1 LSFKNKNRRNA
12 LQKPLRIIQ
21 CGTGVAGR
29 QALTAILDRPELELA
44 GLLVHSPQNDGRDAA
59 AFIERPDCGVRG
71 TRDIQALIALQADAV
86 SYMMLVPSL
95 DNICAFLASGKNV
108 ITTAGFMY
116 PGFNNAQAER
126 QLREACATGQSS
138 FFVTGI
144 NPGFVDEVLPLTLS
158 MLSRDWRHVRIR
170 EYADCSKYPHK
181 GIIEI
186 MGFGFT
192 PEEIAAGKVADMKT
206 MEDFF
211 QASVAALA
219 HGLGVELDEVRQSR
233 EFTLTQR
240 PLELP
245 CGNVAAGTVA
255 GQRWRWSGI
264 KNGAEIVVQETY
276 WIIDFDLGE
285 GWPKTG
291 EMAGDTRWEVTIEG
305 TPSMRVIFEPR
316 ESFEGVTTGIN
327 PSAAATGMA
336 VINSLHAVVAAK
348 PGLLTAPDLRQPR
361 YRG

>member
-1 LSFKNKNRRNA
+1 
-12 LQKPLRIIQ
+12 LQENDQEEILDKPLRIIQ

-59 AFIERPDCGVRG
+59 SFIDRPACGISG
-71 TRDIQALIALQADAV
+71 TRDKAALIALQADAV
-86 SYMMLVPSL
+86 SYMMLVPNL
-95 DNICAFLASGKNV
+95 DDICAFLASGKNV

-116 PGFNNAQAER
+116 PGFNNKPAE
-126 QLREACATGQSS
+126 LRLQEACAAGNSS
-138 FFVTGI
+138 FYVTGI
-144 NPGFVDEVLPLTLS
+144 NPGFVDELLPLTLS
-158 MLSRDWRHVRIR
+158 MLSRDWRHVRVK

-192 PEEIAAGKVADMKT
+192 EQEIADGKVADMKT

-233 EFTLTQR
+233 EFTLTDK
-240 PLELP
+240 PLALP
-245 CGNVAAGTVA
+245 CGDVAAGTVA

-264 KNGAEIVVQETY
+264 KNGVEVVVQETY

-291 EMAGDTRWEVTIEG
+291 EMEGDTRWEVTIEG
-305 TPSMRVIFEPR
+305 TPSMRAVFEPR
-316 ESFEGVTTGIN
+316 ESFIEGEKTGVN

-336 VINSLHAVVAAK
+336 VINNLHAVVAAK
-348 PGLLTAPDLRQPR
+348 PGLLTAGDLRQPR
-361 YRG
+361 FRG